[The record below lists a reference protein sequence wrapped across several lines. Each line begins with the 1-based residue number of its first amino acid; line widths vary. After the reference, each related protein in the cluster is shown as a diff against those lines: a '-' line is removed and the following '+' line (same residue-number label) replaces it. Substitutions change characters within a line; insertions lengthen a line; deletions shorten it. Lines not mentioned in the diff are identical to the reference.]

1 MTFAIG
7 ELAETKIVFGA
18 KTRMEVWIEARIINY
33 NSEDNT
39 YDIDVMN
46 AEKHKV
52 NPRAIHVPV
61 DYIRKMVKENDISQ
75 MVNMGY
81 DYNLARQSLI
91 NANGNLNLAV
101 SNLIDQNIMPTS
113 TNSQKMT
120 PVVSNYAPSPSTSSS
135 KFGSSM
141 RSVPIP
147 ACFFASQ
154 TLTFTFASMSASFGV
169 PTAQHYPYSQQA
181 NPLPFKPFKHTS
193 FDEVKMDALPNVKDK
208 SNPIEDKYEESDD
221 SSLDEAK
228 MDELLSEPIKDKPK
242 ESQDKLVSKESK
254 VFEDPSAPSSPPID
268 IMPDDAIMP
277 PSPAQG
283 ASPKPRTSTLIQNPD
298 QCHMA
303 MVRRSQ
309 PRDDEF
315 DYSVVYN
322 EADLGFEFHSSAK
335 KKRSAI
341 NAIVGKRVTEHAV
354 RHIYQGSLMLAV
366 NNTWVVGM
374 PSTQIVEICEK
385 ALRQLP
391 CTVTFR
397 GKKWMRESND
407 QRGTLKILINN
418 AMQLYEPATHVTVR
432 VADAYLS
439 TDKVPSSQ
447 EPSWEEVLMW
457 RSFRPDHNK
466 HAVIRVWQHSRLTA
480 SKCIGKAKVKLPS
493 TFDKCES
500 EIITLKS
507 DNDEVRGI
515 LELRTMVQRSL

>member
-1 MTFAIG
+1 
-7 ELAETKIVFGA
+7 
-18 KTRMEVWIEARIINY
+18 
-33 NSEDNT
+33 
-39 YDIDVMN
+39 
-46 AEKHKV
+46 
-52 NPRAIHVPV
+52 
-61 DYIRKMVKENDISQ
+61 
-75 MVNMGY
+75 
-81 DYNLARQSLI
+81 
-91 NANGNLNLAV
+91 
-101 SNLIDQNIMPTS
+101 
-113 TNSQKMT
+113 
-120 PVVSNYAPSPSTSSS
+120 
-135 KFGSSM
+135 
-141 RSVPIP
+141 
-147 ACFFASQ
+147 
-154 TLTFTFASMSASFGV
+154 
-169 PTAQHYPYSQQA
+169 
-181 NPLPFKPFKHTS
+181 
-193 FDEVKMDALPNVKDK
+193 
-208 SNPIEDKYEESDD
+208 
-221 SSLDEAK
+221 
-228 MDELLSEPIKDKPK
+228 
-242 ESQDKLVSKESK
+242 
-254 VFEDPSAPSSPPID
+254 
-268 IMPDDAIMP
+268 
-277 PSPAQG
+277 
-283 ASPKPRTSTLIQNPD
+283 
-298 QCHMA
+298 

-309 PRDDEF
+309 PRNDEF

-335 KKRSAI
+335 KKRAI

-354 RHIYQGSLMLAV
+354 RHIFQGSLMLAV

-374 PSTQIVEICEK
+374 ASTQIVEICEK

-466 HAVIRVWQHSRLTA
+466 HAVVRVWQHSRLTA
-480 SKCIGKAKVKLPS
+480 SKCIGKAKVKLPA

-515 LELRTMVQRSL
+515 LELRAMVQRQR

>member
-18 KTRMEVWIEARIINY
+18 KTGMEVWIEARIINY

-61 DYIRKMVKENDISQ
+61 DYIRKMIKESDISQ

-113 TNSQKMT
+113 TNSQK
-120 PVVSNYAPSPSTSSS
+120 
-135 KFGSSM
+135 
-141 RSVPIP
+141 
-147 ACFFASQ
+147 
-154 TLTFTFASMSASFGV
+154 
-169 PTAQHYPYSQQA
+169 
-181 NPLPFKPFKHTS
+181 
-193 FDEVKMDALPNVKDK
+193 
-208 SNPIEDKYEESDD
+208 
-221 SSLDEAK
+221 
-228 MDELLSEPIKDKPK
+228 
-242 ESQDKLVSKESK
+242 KLVSKESK

-283 ASPKPRTSTLIQNPD
+283 ASPKPQTSAPIQNPD

-515 LELRTMVQRSL
+515 LELRTMVQRSR